1 MQEKYQKYKSK
12 RFKNNG
18 KAIIL
23 STCAICGSKKPKFIK
38 QQEAKGLL
46 SSLGLRT
53 PLNKSIRRY
62 FVLIKYKMNK
72 LINKFLLAGDRFM
85 PEIHLRQPQFTYSAC
100 GPFTRHEERIQKF
113 KETGDTNYVFKN
125 ELDQA
130 CFVHDAA
137 YSDSKDLTKR
147 TIADKNLKNRAFDI
161 AKDPKYD
168 GYQRGLASM
177 VYIFFDSKVSGSGA
191 KLIPEN
197 EQLANELHKPII
209 RKFEKGK
216 VYSTFKDNIWGVDLA
231 GMQLLSKYNKGIRFL
246 LCVID
251 IFSKY
256 AWVVPF
262 KDKKG
267 IRIVKAFQIILKQS
281 NRKTNKIWVDKGSE
295 FYNAY
300 FRKWLLDNDAVMY
313 STHNEGKSVVAERF
327 IRTLK
332 SKIYKY
338 MTSISKNVYI
348 DKLDDIVDEYNKTY
362 HTTIKMK
369 PIDVKDNT
377 YINTSKE
384 INNKDPKFK
393 VGDHVR
399 KSKYKNI
406 FAKGYMPNWS
416 EEVFVIKKVK
426 NTIPWTYVI
435 NDLNG
440 EEIIGT
446 FYEKELQKTNQ
457 E

>member
-1 MQEKYQKYKSK
+1 M
-12 RFKNNG
+12 NNT
-18 KAIIL
+18 I
-23 STCAICGSKKPKFIK
+23 
-38 QQEAKGLL
+38 
-46 SSLGLRT
+46 
-53 PLNKSIRRY
+53 
-62 FVLIKYKMNK
+62 NK
-72 LINKFLLAGDRFM
+72 LLLAGDKFM
-85 PEIHLRQPQFTYSAC
+85 PEIHLRQLQFTYSAC
-100 GPFTRHEERIQKF
+100 GPFTKHEQRIQKL
-113 KETGDTNYVFKN
+113 KETGDTNYIYKN
-125 ELDQA
+125 ELDKV

-137 YSDSKDLTKR
+137 YSDSKDLTKNLTKR
-147 TIADKNLKNRAFDI
+147 TVADKILKNKTFDI

-177 VYIFFDSKVSGSGA
+177 VYKCFDSKVALPDKKSVGSGG
-191 KLIPEN
+191 KRVNTKITPQN
-197 EQLANELHKPII
+197 EQLAEKLHKPII
-209 RKFEKGK
+209 RKFKKRK
-216 VYSTFKDNIWGVDLA
+216 VYSAFKDNIWGVDLA
-231 GMQLLSKYNKGIRFL
+231 DMQLLSIYNKGIRFL

-256 AWVVPF
+256 AWVVPL

-267 IRIVKAFQIILKQS
+267 ISIIKALQSILKQS
-281 NRKTNKIWVDKGSE
+281 NRKPNKIWVDKGSE

-300 FRKWLLDNDAVMY
+300 FKKWLRDNDIVMC

-332 SKIYKY
+332 IKIYKY
-338 MTSISKNVYI
+338 MTSVSKNAYI
-348 DKLDDIVDEYNKTY
+348 DKLDDIVDEYNNTY

-377 YINTSKE
+377 YINADQE

-399 KSKYKNI
+399 ISKYKNI

-426 NTIPWTYVI
+426 NTVPWTYVI

-440 EEIIGT
+440 EEITGT
-446 FYEKELQKTNQ
+446 FYEKEY
-457 E
+457 